1 MTELKSEFLFEMTA
15 GLGQPE
21 TVDVGTTP
29 HGTRRIVYVTGGTI
43 DGPKIKG
50 TVLPGGG
57 DWVLTRPDGATILD
71 VRIALRSD
79 DGEIIYMY
87 YRGVIDTPPEVAARA
102 AKGETIDP
110 SEVYFRTTP
119 VFETASEKYAW
130 LNRTVAVGVG
140 RGTPGGVAY
149 RVYAIL

>member
-1 MTELKSEFLFEMTA
+1 MAELKSEFLFEVTA
-15 GLGQPE
+15 SLGQPE

-43 DGPKIKG
+43 DGPKVKG

-57 DWVLTRPDGATILD
+57 DWLIVRPDGATILD
-71 VRIALRSD
+71 VRAAFRTD
-79 DGEIIYMY
+79 DGEIVYMY
-87 YRGVIDTPPEVAARA
+87 YRGVAYTPPEVAERA
-102 AKGETIDP
+102 ARGETIDP
-110 SEVYFRTTP
+110 AEVYFRTTP

-140 RGTPGGVAY
+140 RRTADGVAY